1 MAGLGVPSPFF
12 SVWDWHP
19 GVLVHMFRV
28 LTVLLSRAL
37 RGGPIPI
44 GARFHSCGTGSL
56 VLGCDLEDVDQR
68 RCVMAFDFV
77 LRHSH
82 SRQRSCGHPHATNWS
97 VDYFP
102 GVILANDTG

>member
-12 SVWDWHP
+12 SACVGLASWRP

-68 RCVMAFDFV
+68 RV
-77 LRHSH
+77 LV
-82 SRQRSCGHPHATNWS
+82 ATLTRPIGLSYS